1 MKNIEIIVVGAGPV
15 GLYLASKLEEKKK
28 DYLLLESDSEVGGQ
42 ITRLYPQKLVVDVP
56 LFGECQAHEI
66 VEKLLAKIDKK
77 KVHTSEKV
85 LDIKNENQNISV
97 KTSLETYVSKAVIIA
112 TGLGESEPRPL
123 GVPNEKECQ
132 EILYE
137 LKDPSLLKGKRV
149 VIFGGG
155 DSALD
160 WARDLSRLALETHLV
175 HRRTEF
181 RGDPKTIEGR
191 PIVLHLPFVPQA
203 IAMKEGHLQSV
214 AIQNVATKEEKEIP
228 TDFVLVN
235 YGQIP
240 VPSTF
245 GLPLSSE
252 GFGIL
257 SSQEYEVLPGI
268 FVAGDV
274 CFDKNRKKRMVPG
287 FEEADTILNSKALAN
302 RLLE

>member
-1 MKNIEIIVVGAGPV
+1 MKNVEIIVIGAGPI
-15 GLYLASKLEEKKK
+15 GLYLGSKLEEKKK
-28 DYLLLESDSEVGGQ
+28 DSLLLESSSEVGGQ

-66 VEKLLAKIDKK
+66 VEKFLLQIDKARI
-77 KVHTSEKV
+77 HLNEKV
-85 LDIKNENQNISV
+85 LDVKSENQNIFV
-97 KTSLETYVSKAVIIA
+97 KTPLETYVSKAVIIA

-123 GVPNEKECQ
+123 GVPGEKECQ
-132 EILYE
+132 EILYD
-137 LKDPSLLKGKRV
+137 LKDPSFLKGKKV

-181 RGDPKTIEGR
+181 RGDPKTIAGC
-191 PIVLHLPFVPQA
+191 PIVLHLPFVPKT

-214 AIQNVATKEEKEIP
+214 TIQNVATKEEIEIP

-245 GLPLSSE
+245 GLPLSPE

-257 SSQEYEVLPGI
+257 PSNDYEVLPGI

-274 CFDKNRKKRMVPG
+274 CFDKNKKKRMMPG
-287 FEEADTILNSKALAN
+287 FQEADTILNSKALEN
-302 RLLE
+302 RLSE